1 MHFLDFILIR
11 AYWSGHPRCK
21 RFEINLRKRFRFAK
35 CAEESTEEEV
45 RELCCHI
52 RNGGQ
57 ISLVKHRKLLDSDS
71 DYVVQLK
78 ENYNTHHVRLHQLK
92 TLSISTCTLTRLPN
106 FITVTFSPNFYTQK
120 KTTQTKYTDDESH
133 FLMEWEQEVHG
144 PSRPA

>member
-1 MHFLDFILIR
+1 MSSAATYETVDNYRWLNITNFWI
-11 AYWSGHPRCK
+11 
-21 RFEINLRKRFRFAK
+21 
-35 CAEESTEEEV
+35 
-45 RELCCHI
+45 
-52 RNGGQ
+52 Q
-57 ISLVKHRKLLDSDS
+57 IQII
-71 DYVVQLK
+71 VVQLK

-92 TLSISTCTLTRLPN
+92 MLSISTCTLTRLPN